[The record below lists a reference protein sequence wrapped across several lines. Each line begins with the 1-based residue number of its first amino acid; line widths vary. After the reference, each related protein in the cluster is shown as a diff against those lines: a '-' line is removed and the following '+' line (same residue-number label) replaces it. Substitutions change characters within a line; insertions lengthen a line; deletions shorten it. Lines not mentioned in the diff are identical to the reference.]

1 MAYRRL
7 TLIVAVTLATTGCS
21 LSGNP
26 EVDDTVPVDV
36 TTTVTSSIPTTV
48 TSSIP
53 TTDEPPAAS
62 PVARVVHQ
70 CSPPA
75 ADVGE
80 GSAEIHQAISVVVER
95 TNALGAALL
104 EIDEFS
110 SGWEEDEPVA
120 SIVESLLIK
129 LAEVERITT
138 DVLTTKY
145 GATYDAEGV
154 AWVFP
159 ESMWPLSPEYG
170 SLEELAMAP
179 ELYRD
184 DILPLMFS
192 MTTLDEAVDHWNYG
206 SSPCGH
212 ANGMVER
219 LEAAK
224 TLFSS

>member
-1 MAYRRL
+1 MVYRL
-7 TLIVAVTLATTGCS
+7 FTLIVAVALATTGCS
-21 LSGNP
+21 LSGNA

-36 TTTVTSSIPTTV
+36 TTTVTSSVPTTSA
-48 TSSIP
+48 SSS
-53 TTDEPPAAS
+53 TTDAPPATS

-70 CSPPA
+70 CSPPV

-80 GSAEIHQAISVVVER
+80 GSAEIHQAISAVVEL

-104 EIDEFS
+104 EIDDFS
-110 SGWEEDEPVA
+110 PGWEEDELVA

-129 LAEVERITT
+129 LAEVERITA
-138 DVLTTKY
+138 DVLTTEY

-192 MTTLDEAVDHWNYG
+192 MTTQDEAVDHWNYG

-219 LEAAK
+219 LESAK